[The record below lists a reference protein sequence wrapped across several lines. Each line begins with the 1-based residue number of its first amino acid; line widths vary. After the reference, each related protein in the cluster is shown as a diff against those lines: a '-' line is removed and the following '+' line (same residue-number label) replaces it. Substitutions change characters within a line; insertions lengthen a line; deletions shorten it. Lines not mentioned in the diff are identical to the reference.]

1 MNAHPIFEKESKNMA
16 KGIAWN
22 LDDLYRGQEDPR
34 LEHDLEAVR
43 KNAQA
48 FVSLYKGKIH
58 DQNLEAQTLLSAIQ
72 AYESIHELG
81 MKPYAFAYLFHAS
94 DVLAPKRNSLFQRV
108 QEAWNE
114 ILEMITFFP
123 LEIMALS
130 EGAHRRVEEDDA
142 LQGYR
147 HFFLQQTKLKP
158 YTLSEPEETM
168 IQRMRLSGRKALLS
182 LYDEFMASLQVA
194 MEIEGQVK
202 SFSVQQV
209 LSLLYEPDR
218 SLRENAYK
226 TLLEELGR
234 QSLVLRNIFNALL
247 LDHRLE
253 NLKRGHPSPMH
264 RACITDGVDEEIIG
278 EMIEVVEAHYPL
290 ARRYFCKKAPL
301 LGLHKLE
308 TTDLWASLN
317 AAGMQIPFSK
327 ARCFVL
333 EAMETFH
340 PLFYSIAREFFE
352 KNWIDAESRK
362 GKRSGAL
369 CRCFAPTQHPFVL
382 MNYSGNLRDVAILA
396 HELGHGIH
404 YQLASQQSFLGFDP
418 SPVLAE
424 TASTFSEILLIQH
437 LLKSKALQSQ
447 TPALLL
453 SHLDGIMVTV
463 YRQNVLTRFEQ
474 AIHCE
479 RQNQLLSTEEIC
491 HLWWVENERLYGEE
505 VEMIPAY
512 RWGWAHVPHF
522 IHHPFYCYSY
532 IFGNLLAI
540 ALYQHFQN
548 NGEDFSEKIILL
560 LSAGASKTPVEMLAQ
575 LGLDPAQKSL
585 WKQAFHYVEKLIEA
599 LEAFG
604 MR

>member
-1 MNAHPIFEKESKNMA
+1 MNAHPVLDKESKNMA
-16 KGIAWN
+16 KGVVWN
-22 LDDLYRGQEDPR
+22 LDDLYHGQEDPR
-34 LEHDLEAVR
+34 LHQDLEAVR
-43 KNAQA
+43 EKARV
-48 FVSLYKGKIH
+48 FVSLYKGKLG
-58 DQNLEAQTLLSAIQ
+58 DKGLEAQALLSAIR

-94 DVLAPKRNSLFQRV
+94 DVLDPERNTLFQRV

-123 LEIMALS
+123 LEIMALPGTALRS
-130 EGAHRRVEEDDA
+130 LEENDA
-142 LQGYR
+142 PQSYR
-147 HFFLQQTKLKP
+147 HFLRQLTKLKP
-158 YTLSEPEETM
+158 HALSEPEEKI
-168 IQRMRLSGRKALLS
+168 IQRMRLSGRKALVS

-194 MEIEGQVK
+194 MEVEGRVR

-209 LSLLYEPDR
+209 LSLLYGPDR
-218 SLRENAYK
+218 SLRANAYQR
-226 TLLEELGR
+226 LLEELGK
-234 QSLVLRNIFNALL
+234 QSVVLRNIINTLL

-253 NLKRGHPSPMH
+253 TLKRGHPSPMH
-264 RACITDGVDEEIIG
+264 RACIIDGVEEGIIG
-278 EMIEVVEAHYPL
+278 EMMEVVEAHYPL
-290 ARRYFCKKAPL
+290 ARRYFSKKAPL
-301 LGLHKLE
+301 LGLDKLD
-308 TTDLWASLN
+308 TADLWAPLN
-317 AAGMQIPFSK
+317 AEEMRIPFSQ
-327 ARCFVL
+327 AQGFVL
-333 EAMETFH
+333 GAMESFH
-340 PLFYSIAREFFE
+340 PLFHSVAREFFE

-369 CRCFAPTQHPFVL
+369 CRCFAPSQHPFVL

-404 YQLASQQSFLGFDP
+404 YQLASRQSFLGFDP

-437 LLKSKALQSQ
+437 LLKRKAFETQ

-474 AIHCE
+474 AIHRDRE
-479 RQNQLLSTEEIC
+479 NRPLSTQEIC
-491 HLWWVENERLYGEE
+491 QIWWEENERLYGEK

-522 IHHPFYCYSY
+522 VHHPFYCYSY

-540 ALYQHFQN
+540 VLYQYFQN
-548 NGEDFSEKIILL
+548 TGEDFSEKIIGLFT
-560 LSAGASKTPVEMLAQ
+560 AGASQTPMEMLAQ
-575 LGLDPAQKSL
+575 LGLDPTQKSL
-585 WKQAFHYVEKLIEA
+585 WEQAFSYVEKLLDA
-599 LEAFG
+599 LEGLG